1 MKLTRRN
8 VGGAGLVGGALL
20 MDAVEDH
27 DEREREIGYEQGL
40 FRIFGTLR
48 FLNLPAGFDNGW
60 NDNQVDNWDGGGW

>member
-1 MKLTRRN
+1 
-8 VGGAGLVGGALL
+8 

-60 NDNQVDNWDGGGW
+60 NDNQFDNWDGGGW